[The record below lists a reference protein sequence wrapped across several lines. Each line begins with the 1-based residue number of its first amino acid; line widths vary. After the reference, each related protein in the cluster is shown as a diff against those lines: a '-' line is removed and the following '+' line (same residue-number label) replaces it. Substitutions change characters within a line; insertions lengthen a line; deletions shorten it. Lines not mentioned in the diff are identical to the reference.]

1 MRRSARELSAP
12 LRLGLFGAGL
22 AAVFGAAVLVGQFVV
37 PPDAVVAWA
46 EQGRPE
52 GEAHEGDGRVA
63 ETHGGGGAEHEA
75 AAAGA
80 NPAEVPG
87 LSIEADGYR
96 FADVTTPGAAGEP
109 GEVRFR
115 IIGPD
120 ARPVTGF
127 EITHEKP
134 LHLIVVRTDGTSFR
148 HVHPQLASDGTW
160 TMPWTWDDAG
170 SYRLFADFRPADHDR
185 TLTLTSTA
193 TVTGDVHAGDAPAS
207 GERVAVAG
215 PFTVELAGELV
226 PGAASDLTFTVLRD
240 GVPVTTIEPYLGA
253 AGHLVMLRA
262 GDLGYL
268 HVHPLDEAETA
279 GADGLGPDIRF
290 GATPP
295 TPGAHFLYLDFQVD
309 GQVYTA
315 RFVADAGH

>member
-22 AAVFGAAVLVGQFVV
+22 AAVFGVAVLVGQLVV

-46 EQGRPE
+46 EQGQPE

-63 ETHGGGGAEHEA
+63 ETHGGAEH
-75 AAAGA
+75 AAGTS
-80 NPAEVPG
+80 PAEVPG

-96 FADVTTPGAAGEP
+96 FADVTTPVAAGEP

-148 HVHPQLASDGTW
+148 HVHPKLASDGTW

-170 SYRLFADFRPADHDR
+170 SFRLFADFRPADHDR

-193 TVTGDVHAGDAPAS
+193 TVTGDVQPGDVPVS
-207 GERVAVAG
+207 GELVAVAG
-215 PFTVELAGELV
+215 PFTVELAGELA

-268 HVHPLDEAETA
+268 HVHPLDEAETK

-295 TPGAHFLYLDFQVD
+295 TPGAYFLYLDFQVD

-315 RFVADAGH
+315 RFAANAGH

>member
-96 FADVTTPGAAGEP
+96 FADVTTPVAAGEP

-160 TMPWTWDDAG
+160 RSWPSAVATSGRASCFMRWHSTSA
-170 SYRLFADFRPADHDR
+170 RRPA
-185 TLTLTSTA
+185 
-193 TVTGDVHAGDAPAS
+193 GAS
-207 GERVAVAG
+207 EYQRHNCD
-215 PFTVELAGELV
+215 PMWY
-226 PGAASDLTFTVLRD
+226 R
-240 GVPVTTIEPYLGA
+240 
-253 AGHLVMLRA
+253 
-262 GDLGYL
+262 
-268 HVHPLDEAETA
+268 
-279 GADGLGPDIRF
+279 
-290 GATPP
+290 
-295 TPGAHFLYLDFQVD
+295 
-309 GQVYTA
+309 
-315 RFVADAGH
+315 